1 MCGKVAKISPNF
13 VFLKILRFVW
23 SNDREVVI
31 EFSFL
36 IFRVEILQKFA
47 TKNQNATNVILW
59 QTFRFCSFDN
69 QIFNDVVL
77 I

>member
-1 MCGKVAKISPNF
+1 VETAPKVFNVWKGSGNFSTFF
-13 VFLKILRFVW
+13 VFLKILKFVR

-47 TKNQNATNVILW
+47 TKNQKATNVILW
-59 QTFRFCSFDN
+59 QTFRF
-69 QIFNDVVL
+69 
-77 I
+77 